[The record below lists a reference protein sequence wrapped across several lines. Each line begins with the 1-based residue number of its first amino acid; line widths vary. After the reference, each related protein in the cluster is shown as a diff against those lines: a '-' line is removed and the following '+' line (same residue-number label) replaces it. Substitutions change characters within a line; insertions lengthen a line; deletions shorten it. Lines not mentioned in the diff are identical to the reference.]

1 MEDIGILNGLNEAQR
16 KAVLEGDGPLLVLAR
31 AGSGKTKAIAHR
43 IAYLIQ
49 ERRIPPHE
57 IVAMTFT
64 NKAAREM
71 RDRVTGLLGGTTHEV
86 WLGTFHSFCAFILR
100 RDIEVLGFTQNF
112 TIYDETDQRGLV
124 KEIIK
129 TMEQG
134 GTPPDPRRVL
144 HKISRLKQDMLGPE
158 ACKSKDPFDATVK
171 KVYSRYQEEL
181 RRRNS
186 LDFDDLL
193 WFAVRIL
200 NENSAILSRY
210 QQRFQYILVDEYQDT
225 NRAQFMLAELL
236 SRVHRNLFVVGD
248 EDQSIYGWRGADISN
263 LLDFAKHFPEARVIR
278 LEKNYR
284 STGTILDAASALVKH
299 NKRRMGKRLLTTRER
314 GKRIQL
320 YVADDA
326 HGEARFVVDEIKNS
340 GADYRDFAVLYRT
353 NAQSRVLEEGFA
365 EIGIPYIVLAGV
377 GFYERREVKDLIC
390 YLRCLANQ
398 KDDVSFRRIVNVPP
412 RGIGKVTLEAL
423 AARATERGLSLLETL
438 MSLDEQEA
446 ERDRRFKKL
455 LLFRQLI
462 QALLAER
469 DDLSVRDLLARIIEV
484 TGYKTWIEGT
494 GDERKEDRVANIDEL
509 LVAATE
515 FAETAGTTLD
525 DFLQTVSL
533 LTDVDRWDDTKG
545 AVALMT
551 MHSAK
556 GLEFPAVFIVGL
568 EEGLSPHYASF
579 ASIDSIEEER
589 RLCYVAATR
598 AKDMLYLSCALRR
611 AVFGT
616 FQDQVRSRF
625 VNEIPADLL
634 QTRDQYEL
642 TVDESDPSAF
652 AIGRAVSHDQWG
664 AGVVLHKVGKGDK
677 TRVRVRFDR
686 DGTKRDLVIKYSGLR
701 LL

>member
-1 MEDIGILNGLNEAQR
+1 VEDIGVLNGLNEAQR
-16 KAVLEGDGPLLVLAR
+16 KAVLEGDGPLLVLAG

-57 IVAMTFT
+57 IVALTFT

-71 RDRVTGLLGGTTHEV
+71 RDRVTGLLGGTTHKV

-129 TMEQG
+129 IMDPCE
-134 GTPPDPRRVL
+134 TPPDPRRVL
-144 HKISRLKQDMLGPE
+144 HKISRFKQDMLGPE

-171 KVYSRYQEEL
+171 NVYLRYQKEL

-200 NENSAILSRY
+200 NENSAILSKY
-210 QQRFQYILVDEYQDT
+210 QRRFKYILVDEYQDT

-236 SRVHRNLFVVGD
+236 SRAHRNLFVVGD

-284 STGTILDAASALVKH
+284 STGTILDAASAMVKH
-299 NKRRMGKRLLTTRER
+299 NKRRMGKTLLTTRER
-314 GKRIQL
+314 GERIQL
-320 YVADDA
+320 YVAEDA
-326 HGEARFVVDEIKNS
+326 HGEARFVVDEVKNS

-365 EIGIPYIVLAGV
+365 ETGIPYIVLAGV
-377 GFYERREVKDLIC
+377 GFYERKEVKDLIA

-423 AARATERGLSLLETL
+423 EARAAERGLSLLETL
-438 MSLDEQEA
+438 MDLDEQEA

-455 LLFRQLI
+455 LAFRKLI
-462 QALLAER
+462 QTLLSER
-469 DDLSVRDLLARIIEV
+469 DDLNVRDLLARIIEV
-484 TGYKTWIEGT
+484 TGYKTWLEST
-494 GDERKEDRVANIDEL
+494 GDDRKEDRVANIDEL

-515 FAETAGTTLD
+515 FAETAGTTVD
-525 DFLQTVSL
+525 DFLQTVAL

-568 EEGLSPHYASF
+568 EEGLSPHHASF
-579 ASIDSIEEER
+579 GSIDSIEEER

-598 AKDMLYLSCALRR
+598 AKDMLYLTRALRR
-611 AVFGT
+611 PVFGT

-625 VNEIPADLL
+625 LNEIPGDLL
-634 QTRDQYEL
+634 ETRDQCEL

-652 AIGRAVSHDQWG
+652 AIGRVVSHEQWG
-664 AGVVLHKVGKGDK
+664 TGVVLHKVGKGDK

-686 DGTKRDLVIKYSGLR
+686 DGTKRDLVIRYSGLR
-701 LL
+701 LV